1 MEPYE
6 EKELEESLEWM
17 RKQFQ
22 VLTDEIKIPD
32 SLRADILKKQL
43 ELMEAEEMQKQ
54 APARPPSPKIRR
66 PKSIVFPRRMAAG
79 LAACA
84 VIAGTSL
91 LSYRL
96 GRNNG
101 EKLAALE
108 NTSGAPPSSTEEIT
122 EDAAYDETAVL
133 PLENDDAGVPEPAAM
148 SEAAAAPQAQEPEAF
163 SEENDTAPRMLQAPA
178 EAGPPVGLGTGM
190 SGSAGN
196 PPNSSLKKE
205 SALAA
210 EDIEASPWASYLP
223 EALPEDLMEAGLF
236 EDQESLSVSYLSSD
250 YSRQIQLTLRNDSQQ
265 IPVPIDPSQPE
276 TYDLRLYP
284 QPYTDSVPEEL
295 AAQVNDPVFRFEDI
309 TLSLVES
316 RVFDPNEGSQYRG
329 NFRILFP
336 DGVVAGLNV
345 TGVSPE
351 EIYEI
356 IRQMAPAE

>member
-1 MEPYE
+1 
-6 EKELEESLEWM
+6 
-17 RKQFQ
+17 
-22 VLTDEIKIPD
+22 
-32 SLRADILKKQL
+32 
-43 ELMEAEEMQKQ
+43 
-54 APARPPSPKIRR
+54 
-66 PKSIVFPRRMAAG
+66 
-79 LAACA
+79 
-84 VIAGTSL
+84 
-91 LSYRL
+91 
-96 GRNNG
+96 
-101 EKLAALE
+101 
-108 NTSGAPPSSTEEIT
+108 
-122 EDAAYDETAVL
+122 
-133 PLENDDAGVPEPAAM
+133 
-148 SEAAAAPQAQEPEAF
+148 
-163 SEENDTAPRMLQAPA
+163 
-178 EAGPPVGLGTGM
+178 
-190 SGSAGN
+190 
-196 PPNSSLKKE
+196 
-205 SALAA
+205 
-210 EDIEASPWASYLP
+210 
-223 EALPEDLMEAGLF
+223 MEAGLF

>member
-43 ELMEAEEMQKQ
+43 EQMEAEEMHKQ
-54 APARPPSPKIRR
+54 SARSVPSKIRR
-66 PKSIVFPRRMAAG
+66 PKIIAFPRKTIAG

-91 LSYRL
+91 VSYQL

-108 NTSGAPPSSTEEIT
+108 NTSGSPSLAAAEDAPEN
-122 EDAAYDETAVL
+122 AAYDEV
-133 PLENDDAGVPEPAAM
+133 DDLLIEDPDMGTPELAASPAP
-148 SEAAAAPQAQEPEAF
+148 AAAPQAEAPEAF
-163 SEENDTAPRMLQAPA
+163 SGEEDAAPRMLQSPSEAGTGGTETTEGPSDSPAKKEQAFIVA
-178 EAGPPVGLGTGM
+178 EA
-190 SGSAGN
+190 
-196 PPNSSLKKE
+196 KE
-205 SALAA
+205 ISRL
-210 EDIEASPWASYLP
+210 ASYLP
-223 EALPEDLMEAGLF
+223 DALPEDLMETALF
-236 EDQESLSVSYLSSD
+236 EDQENLSVSYLSSD
-250 YSRQIQLTLRNDSQQ
+250 YSRQIQLTLRDFSQQ
-265 IPVPIDPSQPE
+265 IPVPVDPSQPE

-295 AAQVNDPVFRFEDI
+295 AAQVNDPLFRVEDI
-309 TLSLVES
+309 TLSLVEA

-329 NFRILFP
+329 NFRILFS
-336 DGVVAGLNV
+336 DGVVATLNV
-345 TGVSPE
+345 TGVPAE

-356 IRQMAPAE
+356 IEQMVPGE